1 MRKHVYG
8 YTMVEILMV
17 IVIAA
22 ILFGIGIPAFST
34 LIRGN
39 AMTVS
44 IRQLTAKIQAARS
57 YAVTNRCY
65 VAIVFPTDET
75 QTDATDNRIKRS
87 FPYMSFRPCKVT
99 TDGTNLDFDS
109 WIDGEDWHRFP
120 VGIIIGKDA
129 ADFTNGYGVKGCD
142 IRDIINK
149 PVTSSKTTDFSRAL
163 IFKPDGQLKTSA
175 SGDPVIR
182 LANGRYVPDVTP
194 PVVFTERENDKVVY
208 HPVSVSQYTGKMTVL
223 PAIAP

>member
-8 YTMVEILMV
+8 YTMVEILVV

-34 LIRGN
+34 MIRGN
-39 AMTVS
+39 AMTTS

-65 VAIVFPTDET
+65 VAIVFPADET
-75 QTDATDNRIKRS
+75 QTDATANRIKRS

-99 TDGTNLDFDS
+99 TDGTNWDFDS

-120 VGIIIGKDA
+120 VGIIIGKNA
-129 ADFTNGYGVKGCD
+129 TDFANGYAVAGCD
-142 IRDIINK
+142 IRDIINT
-149 PVTSSKTTDFSRAL
+149 PVTSSKTTGFSRAL
-163 IFKPDGQLKTSA
+163 IFKPDGQMKTP
-175 SGDPVIR
+175 SGDPTIR
-182 LANGRYVPDVTP
+182 LAYGRYIPDTNNIVN
-194 PVVFTERENDKVVY
+194 TETENGSAVY
-208 HPVSVSQYTGKMTVL
+208 HPVAINQYTGKMTVK
-223 PAIAP
+223 PAE